1 MSDTVEIVLIF
12 GPDGS
17 MQAGIP
23 GGIDP
28 ERAGPALKRF
38 FEYLK
43 VDGLPVVQLSEPEKH
58 VHGPGAFRARVSDRA

>member
-1 MSDTVEIVLIF
+1 MDTVEIVLIF

-17 MQAGIP
+17 LSAGIP

-28 ERAGPALKRF
+28 ELAGPALNRF
-38 FEYLK
+38 FADLK

-58 VHGPGAFRARVSDRA
+58 IHGPAQFLTRISDRA